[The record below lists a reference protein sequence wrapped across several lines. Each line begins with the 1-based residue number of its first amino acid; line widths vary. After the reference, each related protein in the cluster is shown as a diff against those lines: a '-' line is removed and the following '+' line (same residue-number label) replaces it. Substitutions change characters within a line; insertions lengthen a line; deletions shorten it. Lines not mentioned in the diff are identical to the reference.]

1 MILEKESLDAVLR
14 DWPAPGVSR
23 RDAEADDGAENP
35 RANEITRAALS
46 AVQSDES
53 ALAALLDAPLLEAE
67 PGEPP
72 TIVLKEAG
80 GDKKM
85 AQDNESGEPMSS
97 VVPSG
102 VPTSVPSE
110 RKRTSLKAMAERASQ
125 AGPRSQS
132 SAGALLSRGSMPPSL
147 MTGLPVSGCGSVAPL
162 SRPIEAKSDDSG
174 VVNLNL
180 VKESATPAQVA
191 AAEKAKPG
199 QVDLF
204 DDDRPAPAAAAAVN
218 SSAPTPIGAA
228 SPKKSNT
235 GAIAGIAIAVL
246 GLAAAFALTQ
256 RKPTVAP
263 TAAETKPVAT
273 VEAPAPTQAAP
284 VETVAAAVPAPN
296 TEPTAAASAEPA
308 AKVALSGPLPTG
320 NSGAAAATPTA
331 PAGDGKLAAAAPTG
345 VAPTGKPGDLQSEM
359 IRAAGGTKDPAT
371 ADGTPEP
378 AAGNPKNQ
386 NIPEQPSQGSVQAAV
401 GTVMGGAKGCVAGAD
416 DVSRANVTFSSGGS
430 VTSVSVTGWAA
441 AHGKSSCVQ
450 AALKGAKVGAFSKP
464 SYTVGVTIRP

>member
-23 RDAEADDGAENP
+23 SAAEADDAAENP
-35 RANEITRAALS
+35 RADDITRAALS
-46 AVQSDES
+46 ATQGDES
-53 ALAALLDAPLLEAE
+53 ALAALLEAPRLEAE

-72 TIVLKEAG
+72 TLVLKEAG

-97 VVPSG
+97 VAPSG
-102 VPTSVPSE
+102 MPTPVPAE

-132 SAGALLSRGSMPPSL
+132 SAGAGALSSRGSMPPSA
-147 MTGLPVSGCGSVAPL
+147 TGLPVSGRGSVAPL
-162 SRPIEAKSDDSG
+162 PRPVEAKSDDSG

-180 VKESATPAQVA
+180 VKESATPAQVI

-204 DDDRPAPAAAAAVN
+204 DDDRPAAAAKAV
-218 SSAPTPIGAA
+218 APTPIALAA
-228 SPKKSNT
+228 APKKSNT

-246 GLAAAFALTQ
+246 GLAAAFMVTQ
-256 RKPTVAP
+256 RKPPVAP
-263 TAAETKPVAT
+263 TVAETKPTPAM
-273 VEAPAPTQAAP
+273 EAPAATQVAP
-284 VETVAAAVPAPN
+284 VETVAVAAPAPSA
-296 TEPTAAASAEPA
+296 EPTAAPSAEASAR
-308 AKVALSGPLPTG
+308 VALSGPMPTG
-320 NSGAAAATPTA
+320 ANAGAAAATPAA
-331 PAGDGKLAAAAPTG
+331 PAGDGKLAAAAPT
-345 VAPTGKPGDLQSEM
+345 VAAPTGKPGDLQSEM
-359 IRAAGGTKDPAT
+359 IRAAGGTKDPA
-371 ADGTPEP
+371 AAGGTPEP
-378 AAGNPKNQ
+378 AAGNSKTQ

-416 DVSRANVTFSSGGS
+416 DVSRANVTFSSGGA

>member
-23 RDAEADDGAENP
+23 SAAEADDAAEDP
-35 RANEITRAALS
+35 RAADITRAALS
-46 AVQSDES
+46 AVQVDES
-53 ALAALLDAPLLEAE
+53 ALVALLEAPLLEVE

-85 AQDNESGEPMSS
+85 AQDNESGEPASS
-97 VVPSG
+97 VAPSG
-102 VPTSVPSE
+102 MPTPVPSE

-125 AGPRSQS
+125 AGPRAQS
-132 SAGALLSRGSMPPSL
+132 SAGAGALPSRGSTAPSS
-147 MTGLPVSGCGSVAPL
+147 MTGLPVSGRGSVAPG
-162 SRPIEAKSDDSG
+162 SRPVEAKSDDSG

-180 VKESATPAQVA
+180 VRESATPAQVI

-204 DDDRPAPAAAAAVN
+204 DDDRPVAAVKAV
-218 SSAPTPIGAA
+218 APTPIARAA
-228 SPKKSNT
+228 APKKSNT

-246 GLAAAFALTQ
+246 GLAAAFMVTQ
-256 RKPTVAP
+256 RKPPAAP
-263 TAAETKPVAT
+263 TVAETKPVPAM
-273 VEAPAPTQAAP
+273 EAPAPTQAAP
-284 VETVAAAVPAPN
+284 AEAVAAAVPAPSA
-296 TEPTAAASAEPA
+296 EPTAAASAEPSA
-308 AKVALSGPLPTG
+308 RVALSGPMPTS
-320 NSGAAAATPTA
+320 NAGAAAATPA
-331 PAGDGKLAAAAPTG
+331 SPAGDGKLATAAATAAAPG
-345 VAPTGKPGDLQSEM
+345 GKPGDLQSEM
-359 IRAAGGTKDPAT
+359 IRAAGGTKDPA
-371 ADGTPEP
+371 AAGGTPEP
-378 AAGNPKNQ
+378 AAGNSKTQ

-416 DVSRANVTFSSGGS
+416 DVSRANVTFSSGGA

>member
-1 MILEKESLDAVLR
+1 MMILEKESLDAVLR

-23 RDAEADDGAENP
+23 SSAEADDAAENP
-35 RANEITRAALS
+35 RADDITRAALS
-46 AVQSDES
+46 AAQGDES
-53 ALAALLDAPLLEAE
+53 ALAALLEAPRLEAE

-85 AQDNESGEPMSS
+85 AQDNESGEPTSS
-97 VVPSG
+97 VMPSG

-132 SAGALLSRGSMPPSL
+132 SAGAGALSSRGSMPPSA
-147 MTGLPVSGCGSVAPL
+147 TGLPVSGRGSVAPL
-162 SRPIEAKSDDSG
+162 SRPVEAKSDDSG

-180 VKESATPAQVA
+180 VKESATPAQVI

-204 DDDRPAPAAAAAVN
+204 DDDRPAAAAKAV
-218 SSAPTPIGAA
+218 APTPIALAA
-228 SPKKSNT
+228 APKKSNT
-235 GAIAGIAIAVL
+235 GAIAGIGIAVL
-246 GLAAAFALTQ
+246 GLAAAFALMQ
-256 RKPTVAP
+256 RKPPPAP
-263 TAAETKPVAT
+263 TVAETKPAPAM
-273 VEAPAPTQAAP
+273 EAPAPTQAAP
-284 VETVAAAVPAPN
+284 VETVAAAAPEPSA
-296 TEPTAAASAEPA
+296 EPTAAPSAEPA
-308 AKVALSGPLPTG
+308 AKVALSGPMPTS
-320 NSGAAAATPTA
+320 NASAAAATPAA
-331 PAGDGKLAAAAPTG
+331 PAGDGKLAAAAPTAA
-345 VAPTGKPGDLQSEM
+345 APAGQAGDLQSEM
-359 IRAAGGTKDPAT
+359 IRAAGGTKDPA
-371 ADGTPEP
+371 AAGGTPEP
-378 AAGNPKNQ
+378 AAGNAKNQ
-386 NIPEQPSQGSVQAAV
+386 NIPEQPSQGAVAAAV

-416 DVSRANVTFSSGGS
+416 DVSRANVTFSSGGA